1 VDRHDIIISPLVTEK
16 STLLRE
22 TQSQYSFVVR
32 PDVNR
37 SEVKKALEETLSIKV
52 MKVRIMNCMGK
63 EKRLNRFIGRR
74 PDWKKAVVT
83 LKEGQKLTIFEG

>member
-1 VDRHDIIISPLVTEK
+1 MNRHDIIVSPLVTEK

-22 TQSQYSFVVR
+22 TFNQYCFVVR

-37 SEVKKALEETLSIKV
+37 SEVKKALEETLSVKIT
-52 MKVRIMNCMGK
+52 KVRMMNVMGK

>member
-1 VDRHDIIISPLVTEK
+1 VNRHDIIISPLVTEK

-22 TQSQYSFVVR
+22 THGQYSFVVR
-32 PDVNR
+32 SDVNR
-37 SEVKKALEETLSIKV
+37 SEVKKALEETLSVKV
-52 MKVRIMNCMGK
+52 MKVRIINCMGK